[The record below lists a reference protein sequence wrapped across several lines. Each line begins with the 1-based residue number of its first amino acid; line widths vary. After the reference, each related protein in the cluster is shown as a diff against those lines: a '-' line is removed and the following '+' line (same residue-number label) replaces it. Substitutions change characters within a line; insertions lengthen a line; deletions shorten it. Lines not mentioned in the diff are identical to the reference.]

1 MICISLPPQFL
12 GVEGMSQP
20 HGSSKRGKKK
30 KKEKERAGFC
40 ERQRVGVWASACGGT
55 FGRRGCKV
63 FLIGRGKRHAKGED
77 VMKFCVSSSGCGKV
91 QSARA
96 CRWDPQ
102 PLLPQWLPK
111 AKGQS
116 MDALEHILRL
126 AYTCILTMSTAMSFA
141 LTVSTPPR
149 P

>member
-1 MICISLPPQFL
+1 MPPQFL

-20 HGSSKRGKKK
+20 HCASKKGGRK

-55 FGRRGCKV
+55 FGRRGYKV

-77 VMKFCVSSSGCGKV
+77 VMNLCVSSSGCGKV

-102 PLLPQWLPK
+102 PLLPQWLPN
-111 AKGQS
+111 AKVHS
-116 MDALEHILRL
+116 MDALAHLLWL
-126 AYTCILTMSTAMSFA
+126 ANTCILTSSAAVSIV
-141 LTVSTPPR
+141 LTVPFPNSR
-149 P
+149 

>member
-1 MICISLPPQFL
+1 MDCPKVLIFISLPPQFL

-77 VMKFCVSSSGCGKV
+77 VMNLCVSSSGCGKV

-111 AKGQS
+111 AVEHK
-116 MDALEHILRL
+116 MDAVEHILWQP
-126 AYTCILTMSTAMSFA
+126 
-141 LTVSTPPR
+141 TPASSRCRQLCLLP
-149 P
+149 